1 MVRSYPSKSLMV
13 AEFFHDIFA
22 MTTPISTHTMT
33 HATLVGHRDVQ
44 SVVGA
49 ILGPHNLI
57 SALHLMLLF
66 QS

>member
-1 MVRSYPSKSLMV
+1 MV
-13 AEFFHDIFA
+13 AEFHDTFA
-22 MTTPISTHTMT
+22 MTTPISTQTMT

-57 SALHLMLLF
+57 SALH
-66 QS
+66 